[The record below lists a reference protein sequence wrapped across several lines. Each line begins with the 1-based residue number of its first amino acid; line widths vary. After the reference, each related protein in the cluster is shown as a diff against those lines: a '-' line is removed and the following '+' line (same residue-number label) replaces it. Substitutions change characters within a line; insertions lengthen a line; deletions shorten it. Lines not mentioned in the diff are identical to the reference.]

1 MSYNAWVEGYVR
13 AIQSPAN
20 RYNPHISIKEKR
32 IGDWIVAAKVIGH
45 GLQTVICIYNANTQ
59 IEHYRTNTIGPDC
72 SEDAPEDVK
81 DFYKRAF
88 ERNFEQVVNMAE
100 LWIIQIQEE
109 INEQNTKKENR
120 RNYSSGRSVAA

>member
-88 ERNFEQVVNMAE
+88 ERNFERVVNMAE

>member
-20 RYNPHISIKEKR
+20 RYNPHISI
-32 IGDWIVAAKVIGH
+32 
-45 GLQTVICIYNANTQ
+45 
-59 IEHYRTNTIGPDC
+59 
-72 SEDAPEDVK
+72 DVK

-100 LWIIQIQEE
+100 LWT
-109 INEQNTKKENR
+109 NTN
-120 RNYSSGRSVAA
+120 SGGNK

>member
-13 AIQSPAN
+13 TIQSPAN

-81 DFYKRAF
+81 DFYKKAF

-100 LWIIQIQEE
+100 LWT
-109 INEQNTKKENR
+109 NSN
-120 RNYSSGRSVAA
+120 SGGSK